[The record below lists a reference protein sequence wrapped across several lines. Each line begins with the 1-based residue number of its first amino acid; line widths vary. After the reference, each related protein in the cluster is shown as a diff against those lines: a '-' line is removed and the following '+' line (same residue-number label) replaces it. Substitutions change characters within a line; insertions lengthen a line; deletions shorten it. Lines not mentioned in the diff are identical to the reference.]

1 MISQNTVLI
10 ANLISTWYM
19 VGLIWMVQ
27 IVHYPLFA
35 KVGPEQ
41 YVSYQLSH
49 QSLTTWAVGPP
60 MLIEITTAVWLVWNR
75 PAAVPDW
82 LVYTAIGLLAIVW
95 ASTAF
100 LQVPCHEKLGSEF
113 DSAIHSRLVVSNW
126 IRTVGWTARGL
137 LMAWALALV
146 LNKATQAEL

>member
-49 QSLTTWAVGPP
+49 QSLTTWVVGPP
-60 MLIEITTAVWLVWNR
+60 MLIEIATAVWLVWNR

-82 LVYTAIGLLAIVW
+82 LVYTALGLLAVVW

-100 LQVPCHEKLGSEF
+100 LQVPCHEKLASEF

-126 IRTVGWTARGL
+126 IRTVGWSARGL
-137 LMAWALALV
+137 LMMWALALV